1 MKGKFTF
8 LLVIFLGFSITSC
21 LDFKVKKTE
30 KEIDLDDFTK
40 VEINHEYQISIPKYM
55 RKTNSLNDDASLQCQ
70 NIFKETY
77 LIVIDE
83 SKDEFIE
90 VFRELEQ
97 YNDELSLVENYREIQ
112 LQFFAENM
120 KTLNASNPIS
130 LKINELNAEM
140 LEIDGEV
147 EDIDEVL
154 TYFITF
160 IEGDKKVY
168 MIMAWTM
175 ASKKEEYRATFESA
189 AKSFGL
195 LN

>member
-1 MKGKFTF
+1 M
-8 LLVIFLGFSITSC
+8 
-21 LDFKVKKTE
+21 
-30 KEIDLDDFTK
+30 
-40 VEINHEYQISIPKYM
+40 
-55 RKTNSLNDDASLQCQ
+55 NSLR
-70 NIFKETY
+70 F
-77 LIVIDE
+77 
-83 SKDEFIE
+83 
-90 VFRELEQ
+90 FRELEQ
-97 YNDELSLVENYREIQ
+97 YNEELSLVENYREIQ

-120 KTLNASNPIS
+120 KTLNASDPIS
-130 LKINELNAEM
+130 LKINQLNAEM

-147 EDIDEVL
+147 EDIDEEL

-195 LN
+195 IN

>member
-1 MKGKFTF
+1 MKEKFTF

-147 EDIDEVL
+147 EDIDEEL

>member
-1 MKGKFTF
+1 MKEKFTF
-8 LLVIFLGFSITSC
+8 LLVVILGFSITSC

-30 KEIDLDDFTK
+30 KEISLDDFKK
-40 VEINHEYQISIPKYM
+40 VEINHEYQVSIPKYM

-77 LIVIDE
+77 LIIIDE
-83 SKDEFIE
+83 PKDEFIK

-97 YNDELSLVENYREIQ
+97 YNEELSLVENYREIQ

-120 KTLNASNPIS
+120 KTLNASDPIS
-130 LKINELNAEM
+130 LKINQLNAEM

-147 EDIDEVL
+147 EDIDEEL

-189 AKSFGL
+189 SKSFGL
-195 LN
+195 IN